1 MSRMEKQYWESQAN
15 TWNELLEAFLTMLK
29 VEARAPKTI
38 RWYRQM
44 LVPFVAYLN
53 EHECNRQSLQ
63 RYVLSLMQKMRVT
76 SVDAHIRAI
85 KAFLGFLHQEEYL
98 KENLAR
104 YLKRPRLPKQYPYI
118 LNDEQVHNLLRACDA
133 STWTGQRNYT
143 MLLTFLDTG
152 IRLAELIGLT
162 LRDVDLNRGALLVHG
177 KGGKDREVYM
187 GRKLRKE
194 MAKWLKV
201 RGFYPYEEHVFITKT
216 GEPLNPRGVERIVE
230 RLAKKAKIQG
240 VRCSPH
246 TLRHTFATNFI
257 RNGGDAF
264 TLQKILG
271 HTDIQTCMVYVHMS
285 GKHVQEAMMRHSPV
299 DKLTQQ

>member
-1 MSRMEKQYWESQAN
+1 METQYWENQAN
-15 TWNELLEAFLTMLK
+15 TWSELLEAFLTMLR
-29 VEARAPKTI
+29 VEVKAPKTI

-53 EHECNRQSLQ
+53 EHECNRRSLQ
-63 RYVLSLMQKMRVT
+63 HYILSLMQKMKVT

-85 KAFLGFLHQEEYL
+85 KAFLGFLHREEYL
-98 KENLAR
+98 KENLAQC
-104 YLKRPRLPKQYPYI
+104 LKRPKLPKQYPYV
-118 LNDEQVHNLLRACDA
+118 LNDEQVHNLLRACDV

-152 IRLAELIGLT
+152 IRLAELIGLA

-216 GEPLNPRGVERIVE
+216 GEPLKSRGVERIVE
-230 RLAKKAKIQG
+230 RLARKAKIQG

-257 RNGGDAF
+257 RNGGDVF

-271 HTDIQTCMVYVHMS
+271 HADIQTCMVYVHMS
-285 GKHVQEAMMRHSPV
+285 GKHVQEAMLRHSPV